1 MHKTVEN
8 LILIQ
13 NEIKSKIIELN
24 LNDYKPKIVA
34 ITKTFQI
41 RSYSTSYRLWTS

>member
-34 ITKTFQI
+34 ITNIQI